1 MSHQRKLREDKR
13 CENCGHF
20 VEKRFCPQCGQENI
34 ETRQSFFHL
43 FKHFL
48 EDFVH
53 YDGKFWKTIRYLLFS
68 PAKLSK
74 EYIAGKRNCYV
85 EPVKL
90 YIFIS
95 FIVFFLPA
103 ILPYSSEKVKILHET
118 LIEIQSNNDIPD
130 KSPDSEQYSN
140 IGKYKFDR
148 KKIEEEFQHQLP
160 KAIFLYM
167 PVFAFWLWLFHN
179 KKKRFYFDHG
189 IYTLHY
195 FSFILLSISLYIL
208 LDWLLFF
215 FHLKIHPSGNA
226 MAILKIHDFIR
237 VVMIGYFIYYF
248 FRSHR
253 LFYQESKA
261 KSRFKCSALFVINT
275 FCMIVFL
282 LLFVGLIMVISSD
295 INVFEA
301 LREIRTKI

>member
-1 MSHQRKLREDKR
+1 MSHQRKLRENKR

-20 VEKRFCPQCGQENI
+20 VEERFCPQCGQENI

-43 FKHFL
+43 FKHFA

-53 YDGKFWKTIRYLLFS
+53 YDGNFLKTIRYLLFS

-74 EYIAGKRNCYV
+74 EYMAGKRNCYV

-95 FIVFFLPA
+95 FIVFFLPV
-103 ILPYSSEKVKILHET
+103 ILSFSSEKEKIAHEA
-118 LIEIQSNNDIPD
+118 LLEIHANNDEQD
-130 KSPDSEQYSN
+130 KSSDSEQYIN

-179 KKKRFYFDHG
+179 KKKWFYFEHG

-208 LDWLLFF
+208 FDWLLFL
-215 FHLKIHPSGNA
+215 FHLKMHPSGNA
-226 MAILKIHDFIR
+226 MTILKIRDFIR
-237 VVMIGYFIYYF
+237 TVMIGYFIYYF
-248 FRSHR
+248 FHSHR

-261 KSRFKCSALFVINT
+261 KSRLKCSALFIINT
-275 FCMIVFL
+275 FCMFAFL
-282 LLFVGLIMVISSD
+282 LLFVGLIAIISSD

-301 LREIRTKI
+301 IREIRDKI